1 MSDRRFWTPQLE
13 ADVLAIVVGLAAAD
27 LAFCVLVWLYG
38 ESPLAMTRE
47 LFVGTWGTAYGA
59 GQVLFKATPLFF
71 TGLAVHVALRA
82 GLFNVGVE
90 GQLAVASL
98 AVGALG
104 ARLPVHVSAFVAW
117 PVLFVVASGSGALW
131 SLLPAALRSRFGT
144 HEVITT
150 ILMNRLAGVAVNVAL
165 GLGLAEAGSVRTR
178 DVVSGARL
186 PRLSALFPSLRG
198 SAVSVAA
205 PIAVVTV
212 LLVLALLPRTRYGRE
227 AVLVAAN
234 PVACEAERIPVGRR
248 LLESLVLS
256 GAIAGLASMGTV
268 LGYKGYYEQG
278 LGAGAGF
285 TGIAVAMLGRGR
297 MLGMLVAALLF
308 GTLAQGGL
316 VLNAHVP
323 MEVMEV
329 LQAVVLVAVAL
340 GDGAVRRRVME
351 TLRSA
356 ASRVEAKA

>member
-1 MSDRRFWTPQLE
+1 VSARRLWTPQIE
-13 ADVLAIVVGLAAAD
+13 ADALAIVVGLAAAQ
-27 LAFCVLVWLYG
+27 LAFAVLVWLYG
-38 ESPLAMTRE
+38 ESPWAMTRE
-47 LFVGTWGTAYGA
+47 LFFGTWGTAYGA

-104 ARLPVHVSAFVAW
+104 AHLPPNARAAVAW
-117 PVLFVVASGSGALW
+117 PLLFAVAMGSGALW
-131 SLLPAALRSRFGT
+131 AMVPAVLRSRFGT

-165 GLGLAEAGSVRTR
+165 GLGLAEAGSVRTP
-178 DVVSGARL
+178 DVVYGARL
-186 PRLSALFPSLRG
+186 PRLSALVPALRG

-205 PIAVVTV
+205 PIAVLAV
-212 LLVLALLPRTRYGRE
+212 LIALVLLPRTRYGRE
-227 AVLVAAN
+227 AVLVAQN

-248 LLESLVLS
+248 LLESLLLS
-256 GAIAGLASMGTV
+256 GAIAGLASLGTV

-329 LQAVVLVAVAL
+329 LQAVVVLAVAL
-340 GDGAVRRRVME
+340 GDGAVRRQVME
-351 TLRSA
+351 TLRSVA
-356 ASRVEAKA
+356 VRAEATA

>member
-1 MSDRRFWTPQLE
+1 VSRRRLWTAQLE
-13 ADVLAIVVGLAAAD
+13 ADALAIVVGLAAAH

-38 ESPLAMTRE
+38 ESPWAMSRE
-47 LFVGTWGTAYGA
+47 LFVGTWGTPYGA

-104 ARLPVHVSAFVAW
+104 AHLPLHVHAVVAW
-117 PVLFVVASGSGALW
+117 PLLFAVAMGSGALW
-131 SLLPAALRSRFGT
+131 SLLPAVLRSRFGT

-165 GLGLAEAGSVRTR
+165 GVGLAEAGSVRTP
-178 DVVSGARL
+178 DVVLGAHL
-186 PRLSALFPSLRG
+186 PRLSTLFPPLRG
-198 SAVSVAA
+198 SAVSFAA
-205 PIAVVTV
+205 PIAVATV
-212 LLVLALLPRTRYGRE
+212 IVVVVLLPRTRYGRE

-234 PVACEAERIPVGRR
+234 PVACAAERIPVGRR
-248 LLESLVLS
+248 LLESLVIS
-256 GAIAGLASMGTV
+256 GALAGLASLGTV

-278 LGAGAGF
+278 LGAGAGV

-297 MLGMLVAALLF
+297 IVGMLVAALLF
-308 GTLAQGGL
+308 GMLAQGGL

-329 LQAVVLVAVAL
+329 LQAVVVLAVAL
-340 GDGAVRRRVME
+340 GDGAVRRQVME
-351 TLRSA
+351 ALRSVA
-356 ASRVEAKA
+356 VRAEARV